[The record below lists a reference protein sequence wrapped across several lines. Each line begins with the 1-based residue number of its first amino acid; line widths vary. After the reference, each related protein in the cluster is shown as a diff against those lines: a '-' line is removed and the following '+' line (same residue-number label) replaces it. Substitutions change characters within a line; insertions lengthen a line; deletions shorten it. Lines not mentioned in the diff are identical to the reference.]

1 MDQDSGNRYVL
12 SVSRRQVSA
21 DSEAATV
28 RILMMSDTPADP
40 NRGAAGTEVRTMH
53 ALRALGHEVDAIW
66 SDGLGRRIEHG
77 NLHILLEQ
85 PRAYERAVVAALR
98 RKDYDVVH
106 MNQPHGFR
114 AARAVHRIAPRTV
127 FIHRSHGFELNVE
140 ETLRPW
146 RKKFGSDERNFGRRL
161 ATQSLAPLLRRHST
175 AIAREADGHV
185 VSSSLDAAFLHERMG
200 VPKERIATI
209 PQAAPDS
216 FIDDDAPPMTAQR
229 LRRILNVGQFAF
241 VKGPMIAAAA
251 MNRIVAEDRELRF
264 TWVCD
269 RASEASI
276 RRMLTAFGNAAL
288 HVVPWTTQD
297 ALRDLYDAHGIFLF
311 PSFFE
316 GFGKAFLEAMSRGLC
331 VVASDLGGMHD
342 VITSGTDGVLVP
354 PGDFDAVADSVLAI
368 SDDPARAEAMSAAAA
383 ATARRYKWER
393 VARELTAFYG
403 RLLEAKCG

>member
-1 MDQDSGNRYVL
+1 
-12 SVSRRQVSA
+12 
-21 DSEAATV
+21 
-28 RILMMSDTPADP
+28 MMSDTPADP

-66 SDGLGRRIEHG
+66 SEDLGRRIQHG

-85 PRAYERAVVAALR
+85 PRAYERAAVAALR
-98 RKDYDVVH
+98 RKEYDVVH
-106 MNQPHGFR
+106 VNQPHGFR
-114 AARAVHRIAPRTV
+114 AARAVHRLSPRTA

-146 RKKFGSDERNFGRRL
+146 LKKFGSDERNIARRI
-161 ATQSLAPLLRRHST
+161 ATQTLAPLLRRHST

-185 VSSSLDAAFLHERMG
+185 VSSSLDVAFLRERMG
-200 VPKERIATI
+200 VPSEKIATI
-209 PQAAPDS
+209 PQAAPDFFLQS
-216 FIDDDAPPMTAQR
+216 PAPPMTAQR
-229 LRRILNVGQFAF
+229 LRRVLNVGQFAF
-241 VKGPMIAAAA
+241 VKGPMIAAEA
-251 MNRIVAEDRELRF
+251 MNQLAAAGADFRF

-276 RRMLTAFGNAAL
+276 RALLSVEANAMLE
-288 HVVPWTTQD
+288 VVPWTTQE

-331 VVASDLGGMHD
+331 VVASDVGGMHD

-354 PGDFDAVADSVLAI
+354 AGGANAVAESVLAI
-368 SDDPARAEAMSAAAA
+368 VRDPVRADAMSDAAAV
-383 ATARRYKWER
+383 TARRYSWER
-393 VARELTAFYG
+393 VARELTAFYES
-403 RLLEAKCG
+403 RLIAMRR

>member
-1 MDQDSGNRYVL
+1 
-12 SVSRRQVSA
+12 
-21 DSEAATV
+21 
-28 RILMMSDTPADP
+28 MSDTAADP

-53 ALRALGHEVDAIW
+53 ALRVLGHEVDAIW
-66 SDGLGRRIEHG
+66 SDDLGRRIQHG

-98 RKDYDVVH
+98 RQEYDVVH
-106 MNQPHGFR
+106 VNQPHGFR
-114 AARAVHRIAPRTV
+114 AARAVHMIAPKTV

-146 RKKFGSDERNFGRRL
+146 LKKFGSDERNAARRL
-161 ATQSLAPLLRRHST
+161 ATQALAPQLRRHSK

-200 VPKERIATI
+200 VPSEKIATI

-216 FIDDDAPPMTAQR
+216 FMQEGAPTMTAQR
-229 LRRILNVGQFAF
+229 LRRVLNVGQFAF

-251 MNRIVAEDRELRF
+251 MNKLAQSGADLCF

-269 RASEASI
+269 GASEASI
-276 RRMLTAFGNAAL
+276 RALLNAEANARL
-288 HVVPWTTQD
+288 EIIPWTTQE

-331 VVASDLGGMHD
+331 VVASDAGGMHD
-342 VITSGTDGVLVP
+342 VITSGSDGVLIP
-354 PGDFDAVADSVLAI
+354 PGDANAVADSVLAI
-368 SDDPARAEAMSAAAA
+368 VSDPARASAMSTAAAV
-383 ATARRYKWER
+383 TARRYSWDR
-393 VARELTAFYG
+393 VARELTAFYEN
-403 RLLEAKCG
+403 RLNAMRR

>member
-1 MDQDSGNRYVL
+1 
-12 SVSRRQVSA
+12 
-21 DSEAATV
+21 
-28 RILMMSDTPADP
+28 MMSDTPADP

-53 ALRALGHEVDAIW
+53 ALRALGHAVDAIW
-66 SDGLGRRIEHG
+66 AGDLGRRIAHG

-85 PRAYERAVVAALR
+85 PRAYEQAAVAALK
-98 RKDYDVVH
+98 RKEYDVVH
-106 MNQPHGFR
+106 VNQPHGYR

-146 RKKFGSDERNFGRRL
+146 LKKFGSDERNVARRI
-161 ATQSLAPLLRRHST
+161 ATQALAPLLRRHAT

-185 VSSSLDAAFLHERMG
+185 VSSSMDAEFLHERMG
-200 VPKERIATI
+200 VPSEKIATI
-209 PQAAPDS
+209 PQAAPD
-216 FIDDDAPPMTAQR
+216 FFLQNAAPPISAQR
-229 LRRILNVGQFAF
+229 LRRVLNVGQFAF

-251 MNRIVAEDRELRF
+251 MNRLAAAQPDLRF

-269 RASEASI
+269 RASEGSI
-276 RRMLTAFGNAAL
+276 RALLSAEANAL
-288 HVVPWTTQD
+288 LEVVPWMTQE

-331 VVASDLGGMHD
+331 VVASDAGGMHD

-354 PGDFDAVADSVLAI
+354 AGDANAVADSVLAI
-368 SDDPARAEAMSAAAA
+368 VRDPVHADAMGAAAA
-383 ATARRYKWER
+383 VTARRYTWER
-393 VARELTAFYG
+393 VARELTAFYES
-403 RLLEAKCG
+403 RLNRMRR